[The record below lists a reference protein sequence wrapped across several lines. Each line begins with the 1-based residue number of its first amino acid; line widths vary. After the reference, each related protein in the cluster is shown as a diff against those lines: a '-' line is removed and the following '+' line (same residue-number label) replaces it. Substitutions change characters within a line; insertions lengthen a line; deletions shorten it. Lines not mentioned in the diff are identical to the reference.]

1 MNIMSDERPVKIQ
14 RALLSVSEKEGLTPL
29 ARALVELGVELI
41 STGGT
46 ARLLREQGLPVR
58 DVAEVTGFPEML
70 DGRVKTLHPKIH
82 GGLLGRRDDPAHRR
96 QMTEHGIVPID
107 LVVVNLYPFEATL
120 RTPSVTPEEIIEQ
133 IDIGGP
139 SMVRSA
145 AKNHHD
151 VAVVVDPADYD
162 AVRQELTEL
171 RGALRL
177 ETRRRLAGKA
187 FAHTARYDGVIA
199 DYFAQPPGGEEGTPR
214 FPHTLRLQWE
224 KVQNLRYGENP
235 HQLAAFYRDAA
246 GSEPSVARAK
256 QVQGKEL
263 SFNNLLDANAAL
275 ELVREF
281 SVTAAA
287 IIKHNNPCGVAT
299 DPLLVESYRK
309 ARATDPTSAFGG
321 VIAFN
326 ETLDEATARE
336 LAATFVEVV
345 VAPDFSPSALEVLKA
360 KPAVRLLATGPLGN
374 MSGAAPS
381 WLDFKRIVGGLLLQE
396 RDLGRLEDLG
406 KLRVATRRRPTPA
419 EYEALAFAWIVAK
432 HVKSNAI
439 VYARGGARAG
449 QTVGIGAGQ
458 MSRVDSV
465 RLGAMKAQSP
475 LAGTVMAS
483 DAFFPFRDGIDEAAK
498 YGITAVI
505 QPGGSMRDDEVIAA
519 ADEHGLAMVFAGMR
533 HFRH

>member
-1 MNIMSDERPVKIQ
+1 MSAPGDERPRRVE
-14 RALLSVSEKEGLTPL
+14 RALLSVSDKTGLAEF
-29 ARALVELGVELI
+29 ARALVGLGVELI

-58 DVAEVTGFPEML
+58 DVSEVTGFPEML

-82 GGLLGRRDDPAHRR
+82 GGLLGRRDDPSHQR
-96 QMTEHGIVPID
+96 QMAEHAIAPID
-107 LVVVNLYPFEATL
+107 LVVVNLYPFEQTWQKSGA
-120 RTPSVTPEEIIEQ
+120 TPEEILEQ

-139 SMVRSA
+139 AMVRSA

-151 VAVVVDPADYD
+151 VAVVVDPADYG
-162 AVRQELTEL
+162 AVRQELAEL
-171 RGALRL
+171 QGALRL
-177 ETRRRLAGKA
+177 QTRRGLARKA
-187 FAHTARYDGVIA
+187 FAHTARYDSVIA
-199 DYFAQPPGGEEGTPR
+199 NYFAQLEDGESPR
-214 FPHTLRLQWE
+214 FPQTLHLQFE
-224 KVQNLRYGENP
+224 KVQSLRYGENP
-235 HQLAAFYRDAA
+235 HQLAAFYREFGGA
-246 GSEPSVARAK
+246 EPSVARAR
-256 QVQGKEL
+256 QLQGKEL

-275 ELVREF
+275 ELVKEF
-281 SVTAAA
+281 STTATA

-299 DPLLVESYRK
+299 DERLAESYRK
-309 ARATDPTSAFGG
+309 ARATDPVSAFGG
-321 VIAFN
+321 VIAVN
-326 ETLDEATARE
+326 DTVDEATAKE
-336 LAATFVEVV
+336 LASTFVEVV
-345 VAPDFSPSALEVLKA
+345 VAPDFSPEALAVLKA
-360 KPAVRLLATGPLGN
+360 KSAVRLLAVGPLAGPP
-374 MSGAAPS
+374 GATPS

-396 RDLGRLEDLG
+396 RDLARLDDLR
-406 KLRVATRRRPTPA
+406 KLRVATRRPPTPE

-449 QTVGIGAGQ
+449 QTIGIGAGQ

-465 RLGAMKAQSP
+465 RLAAMKAQSP

-505 QPGGSMRDDEVIAA
+505 QPGGSMRDEEVITAA
-519 ADEHGLAMVFAGMR
+519 NEHGLAMVLSGMR